1 MAVGL
6 SLGLIGGGGA
16 ILAVPI
22 LVYVLGVGTKSAIA
36 ISLVS
41 VGTVSLIGTILH
53 WQKGNVRADIALLFA
68 PTAMLGAYL
77 GALFASLPWV
87 SEDAQ
92 LLCFSIAMVMASL
105 FMILKSKQPSKTAQM
120 THAEPS
126 VKKNAPPHWLMI
138 PAEGLGIGMI
148 TGFVGIGGGFAI
160 VPALVLLTNM
170 PMKQA
175 IGTSLLIITLKSITG
190 FLGYLGQVQMS
201 WSLVGSFSLAAGL
214 GTLLGSYLNQ
224 FMSARILQAS
234 FGYFVLSF
242 AFLMLTAQFSF

>member
-1 MAVGL
+1 M
-6 SLGLIGGGGA
+6 
-16 ILAVPI
+16 PI
-22 LVYVLGVGTKSAIA
+22 LVYVLGVGAKSAIA
-36 ISLVS
+36 ISLIS

-53 WQKGNVRADIALLFA
+53 WQKGNVRVDIALLFA

-105 FMILKSKQPSKTAQM
+105 FMIVRSKQQQTQTTQTP
-120 THAEPS
+120 HAEQIK
-126 VKKNAPPHWLMI
+126 KKNASLHWLMI
-138 PAEGLGIGMI
+138 SAEGLGIGMI

-160 VPALVLLTNM
+160 VPALVLLTNI

-201 WSLVGSFSLAAGL
+201 WNLVGSFSLAAGI

-224 FMSARILQAS
+224 FISARILQVS
-234 FGYFVLSF
+234 FGYVVLSF